1 MNIVRHDRL
10 DQRAM
15 LLLLGCCAFW
25 GLQQIL
31 IKATLAEI
39 PPLWQSSLRFGAAT
53 AALMLWCRWRG
64 IALWGADGS
73 LGAGLL
79 AGALFATEF
88 LLIYAGLTYTTASR
102 MTVFVYTSPFWVAL
116 LVPLRVPTER
126 LRPLQW
132 VGLVVAFGG
141 VALAFAEGLLQ
152 EKEGQLLGDLMALG
166 AGLAWGLT
174 TLVLRGPTMAN
185 LTPEKT
191 LFYQI
196 GVTTLA
202 APLVS
207 LWWGEPWGF
216 MYSAQAWGSVAAQA
230 LLGAFV
236 TYLTWMWLL
245 RHYPATRV
253 AAFAFLTPIFGLLFA
268 VTLLGERPSLQ
279 LLLALGGVVLGI
291 GLVNRGRTGSPT
303 AVKG

>member
-1 MNIVRHDRL
+1 MNIVRHDHL

-39 PPLWQSSLRFGAAT
+39 PPLWQSSLRFAAAT

>member
-1 MNIVRHDRL
+1 MNIVRHDRP

-39 PPLWQSSLRFGAAT
+39 PPLWQSSLRFAAAT

-116 LVPLRVPTER
+116 LVPLRVHTER